1 MGDTRIVVDAMGGD
15 YAPEWIIRGAVEAV
29 NEGAKAH
36 IILTGKEA
44 VINGELAKYT
54 YDTSK
59 IEIKNC
65 TEEITCHDAPVQA
78 IRSKKDSSLTVGM
91 NMVKS
96 GEADAIISAGSSGAI
111 LAGGQLIVGRSKGV
125 KRSPLAPLIPTT
137 KGYSLLIDCGANVD
151 ARPEHLLQ
159 FAKMGSIYAEHVM
172 GIKNPRVGIVNI
184 GAEEEKGNA
193 LVKETYPLL
202 KECSDINFIGN
213 VEARDIPYG
222 PCDVL
227 VCEAFVGNVILKLY
241 EGVGSALIKE
251 IKSAMLST
259 TAGKIGGLLA
269 KPSLKGVVK
278 KFDASEYGGAPL
290 LGLKG
295 LVVKAHGSSKAKEV
309 TTAIEQCVS
318 FTEAD
323 IAAKIEKSLSV

>member
-44 VINGELAKYT
+44 VIKGELAKYT

-159 FAKMGSIYAEHVM
+159 FAKMGSIYMEN
-172 GIKNPRVGIVNI
+172 IEKIEKPRVAIVNI
-184 GAEEEKGNA
+184 GDEEEKGNA
-193 LVKETYPLL
+193 LVKETYPMLL
-202 KECSDINFIGN
+202 GEIKKAVMSSFKSKIG
-213 VEARDIPYG
+213 G
-222 PCDVL
+222 
-227 VCEAFVGNVILKLY
+227 
-241 EGVGSALIKE
+241 ALIKDSLGE
-251 IKSAMLST
+251 LKERFN
-259 TAGKIGGLLA
+259 A
-269 KPSLKGVVK
+269 KTK
-278 KFDASEYGGAPL
+278 GGAPL

-295 LVVKAHGSSKAKEV
+295 LVVKIHGNSHNEEV
-309 TTAIEQCVS
+309 KSAIFQCINFSETGVN
-318 FTEAD
+318 
-323 IAAKIEKSLSV
+323 AKIAEKLSEEQA